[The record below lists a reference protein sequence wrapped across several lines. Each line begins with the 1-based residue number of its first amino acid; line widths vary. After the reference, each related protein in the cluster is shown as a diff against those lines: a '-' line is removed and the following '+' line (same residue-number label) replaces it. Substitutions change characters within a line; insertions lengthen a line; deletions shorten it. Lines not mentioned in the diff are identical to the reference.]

1 MIASNTA
8 APTGFLVSEGT
19 AQKLSRYRLTF
30 NASGGAMGAIT
41 WTAGAGGLRLGTW
54 TNPANGFNRA
64 IEFAWDGSAWYEQ
77 NRTPVDVPT

>member
-1 MIASNTA
+1 MTIN
-8 APTGFLVSEGT
+8 APVAPATTDGIRQVL
-19 AQKLSRYRLTF
+19 KIHIF